1 MRALIEL
8 RDPWAVAIA
17 ALAAMGAV
25 GLAAPWQ
32 VAVGAALAVLIV
44 RVAAGMLVA
53 TPPRTQTVPP
63 PVSTLPGRAD
73 YGGGPGGAL
82 TRREAEVAELVSQGL
97 RNRDIAEKLVIEVD
111 TVENHVQHILQKLD
125 FHSRAQIAA
134 WQAERRMSI
143 KK

>member
-1 MRALIEL
+1 MRALSEL
-8 RDPWAVAIA
+8 RDPWAFAIA
-17 ALAAMGAV
+17 ALIAGGAV
-25 GLAAPWQ
+25 ALTAPWQ
-32 VAVGAALAVLIV
+32 VAVGAAIAVLIV
-44 RVAAGMLVA
+44 RVAAGVLVA
-53 TPPRTQTVPP
+53 APPLAPIQPAIPTP
-63 PVSTLPGRAD
+63 PGRAD
-73 YGGGPGGAL
+73 YGSGPGGAL

-97 RNRDIAEKLVIEVD
+97 RNRDIAEKLFIEVD

>member
-17 ALAAMGAV
+17 ALAAIGAV
-25 GLAAPWQ
+25 ALTAPWQ
-32 VAVGAALAVLIV
+32 VAVGAAIAVLIV
-44 RVAAGMLVA
+44 RVAAGVLVA
-53 TPPRTQTVPP
+53 APAPSPTLPP
-63 PVSTLPGRAD
+63 PALPPPGRPD
-73 YGGGPGGAL
+73 FGSGPGGAL

-97 RNRDIAEKLVIEVD
+97 RNREIAEKLFVEVD

-134 WQAERRMSI
+134 WQAERRMSS

>member
-1 MRALIEL
+1 MRALTEL

-17 ALAAMGAV
+17 ALAALGAV
-25 GLAAPWQ
+25 ALTAPWQ
-32 VAVGAALAVLIV
+32 VAVGAAIAVLIV

-53 TPPRTQTVPP
+53 TPSAAMPP
-63 PVSTLPGRAD
+63 LIAALPGRAN
-73 YGGGPGGAL
+73 YGSGPGGAL

-97 RNRDIAEKLVIEVD
+97 RNRDIAEKLFIEVD